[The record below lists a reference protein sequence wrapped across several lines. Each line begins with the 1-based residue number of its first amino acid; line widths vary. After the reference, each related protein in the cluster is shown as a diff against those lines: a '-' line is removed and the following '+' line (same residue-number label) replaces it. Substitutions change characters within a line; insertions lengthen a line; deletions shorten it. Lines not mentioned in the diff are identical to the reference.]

1 MKNNNDRQLLNE
13 LFDCAVAAANPEC
26 LMEQFLPAK
35 PKGRTIV
42 VGAGKGSAQMALALE
57 KLWDKAGYGELE
69 GAVVTCYG
77 HATSLR
83 SIEVLEASHPLP
95 DENGLKAAK
104 KLVKLVQGLSA
115 DDLVIALICGGGSAL
130 LPLPL
135 EPLTL
140 EDEIAINEALLKSG
154 APIGAMNTIRK
165 HLSQIKGGRLAY
177 YAAPAQV
184 VSFIVSDIPGDIA
197 SQVASGPT
205 VADWSTREDA
215 LKFVSQYHIALPPKA
230 VSVLKSE
237 LAKAPTPDNPA
248 FEKNAAYIVASA
260 ATSLEAAAAHAR
272 KAGLNAIILSD
283 SIEGEAKD
291 IALMHAAI
299 AREIAL
305 KNRPFEKPV
314 VMLSGGE
321 TTVTITG
328 DYNKGDVGKGGRNS
342 EFLLSFS
349 MAIEG
354 ESSITALAADTDG
367 RDGSEFN
374 AGAFCDGNSCLR
386 LKQQGFDPTTFLARH
401 DAWSAFDMLDD
412 LLETGPTGTNVNDFR
427 AIIVR

>member
-1 MKNNNDRQLLNE
+1 MIKSTDRNFLKE
-13 LFDCAVAAANPEC
+13 LFDCAVMAANPEH
-26 LMEQFLPAK
+26 LMEQFLPKK

-57 KLWDKAGYGELE
+57 KLWAKAGYGKLE

-77 HATSLR
+77 CRVELG

-104 KLVKLVQGLSA
+104 KLVKLVQGLSP

-177 YAAPAQV
+177 YAAPARV

-215 LKFVSQYHIALPPKA
+215 LKLVKQYHIDLPPKA
-230 VSVLKSE
+230 VSLLNSP
-237 LAKAPTPDNPA
+237 AADAPKPDNPA
-248 FEKNAAYIVASA
+248 FDKNAAYIVASA
-260 ATSLEAAAAHAR
+260 ATSLEAASAHAR
-272 KAGLNAIILSD
+272 KQGWNAVILSD
-283 SIEGEAKD
+283 SIEGEARD

-321 TTVTITG
+321 TSVTIRG
-328 DYNKGDVGKGGRNS
+328 EHGKGGRNS

-349 MAIEG
+349 IAIEG

-367 RDGSEFN
+367 RDGSEDN
-374 AGAFCDGNSCLR
+374 AGAFCDGNSCSR
-386 LKQQGFDPTTFLARH
+386 LKQQGLDPATFLVRH
-401 DAWSAFDMLDD
+401 DAWTAFDMLDD
-412 LLETGPTGTNVNDFR
+412 LLVTGPTGTNVNDFR
-427 AIIVR
+427 AILIR

>member
-1 MKNNNDRQLLNE
+1 MINSTDRSFLKE
-13 LFDCAVAAANPEC
+13 LFDCAVMAANPEH
-26 LMEQFLPAK
+26 LMEQFLPKK

-57 KLWDKAGYGELE
+57 KLWAKAGYGKLE

-77 HATSLR
+77 CGVELH
-83 SIEVLEASHPLP
+83 SIEVMEASHPLP
-95 DENGLKAAK
+95 DENGLRAAK
-104 KLVKLVQGLSA
+104 KLVKLVQGLSP

-135 EPLTL
+135 EPLSL

-177 YAAPAQV
+177 YAAPARV

-205 VADWSTREDA
+205 IADWSTREDA
-215 LKFVSQYHIALPPKA
+215 LKFVSQYHIALPQKA
-230 VSVLKSE
+230 VEVLNSE
-237 LAKAPTPDNPA
+237 LAKAPTPDNTA

-260 ATSLEAAAAHAR
+260 ATSLEAASAHAR
-272 KAGLNAIILSD
+272 KRGWNAVILSD
-283 SIEGEAKD
+283 SIEGKARD

-299 AREIAL
+299 AREVAL

-321 TTVTITG
+321 TSVTIG
-328 DYNKGDVGKGGRNS
+328 GEHGKGGRNS
-342 EFLLSFS
+342 EFLLSFL

-367 RDGSEFN
+367 RDGSEDN
-374 AGAFCDGNSCLR
+374 AGAFCDGNSCSR
-386 LKQQGFDPTTFLARH
+386 LKQQGLDPATFLVRH
-401 DAWSAFDMLDD
+401 DAWTAFDMLDD
-412 LLETGPTGTNVNDFR
+412 LLVTGPTGTNVNDFR
-427 AIIVR
+427 AILIR

>member
-1 MKNNNDRQLLNE
+1 MINSTDRNFLKE
-13 LFDCAVAAANPEC
+13 LFDCAVMAANPEH
-26 LMEQFLPAK
+26 LMEQFLPKK

-57 KLWDKAGYGELE
+57 KLWAKAGYGKLE
-69 GAVVTCYG
+69 GVVVTCYG
-77 HATSLR
+77 CRVELR

-104 KLVKLVQGLSA
+104 KLVKLVQGLSP

-177 YAAPAQV
+177 YAAPARV

-215 LKFVSQYHIALPPKA
+215 LKLVKQYHIDLPPKA
-230 VSVLKSE
+230 VSLLNSP
-237 LAKAPTPDNPA
+237 AADAPKPDNPA
-248 FEKNAAYIVASA
+248 FDKNVAYIVASA
-260 ATSLEAAAAHAR
+260 ATSLEAASAHAR
-272 KAGLNAIILSD
+272 KQGWNAVILSD
-283 SIEGEAKD
+283 SIEGEARD

-321 TTVTITG
+321 TSVTIG
-328 DYNKGDVGKGGRNS
+328 GEHGKGGRNS
-342 EFLLSFS
+342 EFLLSFL

-367 RDGSEFN
+367 RDGSEDN
-374 AGAFCDGNSCLR
+374 AGAFCDGNSCSR
-386 LKQQGFDPTTFLARH
+386 LKQQGLDPATFLVRH
-401 DAWSAFDMLDD
+401 DAWTAFDMLDD
-412 LLETGPTGTNVNDFR
+412 LLVTGPTGTNVNDFR
-427 AIIVR
+427 AILIR

>member
-1 MKNNNDRQLLNE
+1 MINSTDRSFLKE
-13 LFDCAVAAANPEC
+13 LFDCAVLAANPEH
-26 LMEQFLPAK
+26 LMEQFLPKK

-42 VGAGKGSAQMALALE
+42 VGAGKGSAHMALALE
-57 KLWDKAGYGELE
+57 KLWAKAGYGKLE

-77 HATSLR
+77 CGVELH
-83 SIEVLEASHPLP
+83 SIEVMEASHPLP
-95 DENGLKAAK
+95 DENGLRAAK
-104 KLVKLVQGLSA
+104 KLVKLVQGLSP

-177 YAAPAQV
+177 YAAPARV

-205 VADWSTREDA
+205 IADWSTREDA
-215 LKFVSQYHIALPPKA
+215 LKFVSQYHIALPQKA
-230 VSVLKSE
+230 VEVLNSE

-260 ATSLEAAAAHAR
+260 ATSLEAASAHAR
-272 KAGLNAIILSD
+272 KAGWNAVILSD
-283 SIEGEAKD
+283 SIEGEARD
-291 IALMHAAI
+291 IALMHAAM

-321 TTVTITG
+321 TSVTIG
-328 DYNKGDVGKGGRNS
+328 GEHGKGGRNS

-349 MAIEG
+349 IAIEG

-367 RDGSEFN
+367 RDGSEDN
-374 AGAFCDGNSCLR
+374 AGAFCDGNSCSH
-386 LKQQGFDPTTFLARH
+386 LKQQGLDPATFLVRH
-401 DAWSAFDMLDD
+401 DAWTAFDILDD
-412 LLETGPTGTNVNDFR
+412 LLVTGPTGTNVNDFR
-427 AIIVR
+427 AILIR

>member
-1 MKNNNDRQLLNE
+1 MMNSTDRSFLKE
-13 LFDCAVAAANPEC
+13 LFDCAVMAANPEH
-26 LMEQFLPAK
+26 LMEQFLPKK

-42 VGAGKGSAQMALALE
+42 VGAGKGSAHMALALE
-57 KLWDKAGYGELE
+57 KLWAKAGYGKLE

-77 HATSLR
+77 CGVELH
-83 SIEVLEASHPLP
+83 SIEVMEASHPLP
-95 DENGLKAAK
+95 DENGLRAAK
-104 KLVKLVQGLSA
+104 KLVKLVQGLSP

-135 EPLTL
+135 EPLSL

-177 YAAPAQV
+177 YAAPARV

-205 VADWSTREDA
+205 IADWSTREDA
-215 LKFVSQYHIALPPKA
+215 LKFVSQYHIALPQKA
-230 VSVLKSE
+230 VEVLNSE

-272 KAGLNAIILSD
+272 KRGWNAVILSD
-283 SIEGEAKD
+283 SIEGEARD

-321 TTVTITG
+321 TSVTITG
-328 DYNKGDVGKGGRNS
+328 DYSKGEVGKGGRNS

-349 MAIEG
+349 IAIEG
-354 ESSITALAADTDG
+354 ESSIIALAADTDG
-367 RDGSEFN
+367 RDGSEDN
-374 AGAFCDGNSCLR
+374 AGAFCDGNSCSH
-386 LKQQGFDPTTFLARH
+386 LKQQGLDPATFLVRH
-401 DAWSAFDMLDD
+401 DAWTAFDILDD
-412 LLETGPTGTNVNDFR
+412 LLVTGPTGTNVNDFR
-427 AIIVR
+427 AILIR

>member
-1 MKNNNDRQLLNE
+1 MTNTDDRKLLRE
-13 LFDCAVAAANPEC
+13 LFDCAVAAANPEY
-26 LMEQFLPAK
+26 LMEKFLPKK

-42 VGAGKGSAQMALALE
+42 VGAGKGAAQMALALE
-57 KLWDKAGYGELE
+57 KLWAKAGYGKLE

-77 HATSLR
+77 CGVELG

-104 KLVKLVQGLSA
+104 KLVKLVQGLSP

-140 EDEIAINEALLKSG
+140 KDEIAINEALLKSG

-177 YAAPAQV
+177 YAAPARV

-205 VADWSTREDA
+205 IADWSTREDA
-215 LKFVSQYHIALPPKA
+215 LKFVSQYHIALPQKA
-230 VSVLKSE
+230 VEVLNSE

-272 KAGLNAIILSD
+272 KRGWNAVILSD
-283 SIEGEAKD
+283 SIEGEARD

-321 TTVTITG
+321 TSVTIG
-328 DYNKGDVGKGGRNS
+328 GEHGKGGRNS

-349 MAIEG
+349 IAIEG

-367 RDGSEFN
+367 RDGSEDN
-374 AGAFCDGNSCLR
+374 AGAFCDGNSCSR
-386 LKQQGFDPTTFLARH
+386 LKQQGLDPATFLVRH
-401 DAWSAFDMLDD
+401 DAWTAFDILGD

-427 AIIVR
+427 AILIR

>member
-1 MKNNNDRQLLNE
+1 MIKSTDRNFLKE
-13 LFDCAVAAANPEC
+13 LFDCAVMAANPEH
-26 LMEQFLPAK
+26 LMEQFLPKK

-57 KLWDKAGYGELE
+57 KLWAKAGYGKLE
-69 GAVVTCYG
+69 GVVVTCYG
-77 HATSLR
+77 CRVELR

-104 KLVKLVQGLSA
+104 KLVKLVQGLSP

-154 APIGAMNTIRK
+154 APIGAMNAIRK

-177 YAAPAQV
+177 YAAPARV

-215 LKFVSQYHIALPPKA
+215 LKLVKQYHIDLPPKA
-230 VSVLKSE
+230 VSLLNSP
-237 LAKAPTPDNPA
+237 AADAPKPDNPA
-248 FEKNAAYIVASA
+248 FDKNAAYIVASA
-260 ATSLEAAAAHAR
+260 ATSLEAASAHAR
-272 KAGLNAIILSD
+272 KAGWNAVILSD
-283 SIEGEAKD
+283 SIEGEARD
-291 IALMHAAI
+291 IALMHAAM

-321 TTVTITG
+321 TSVTIG
-328 DYNKGDVGKGGRNS
+328 GEHGKGGRNS

-349 MAIEG
+349 IAIEG

-367 RDGSEFN
+367 RDGSEDN
-374 AGAFCDGNSCLR
+374 AGAFCDGNSCSR
-386 LKQQGFDPTTFLARH
+386 LKQQGLDPATFLVRH
-401 DAWSAFDMLDD
+401 DAWTAFDMLDD
-412 LLETGPTGTNVNDFR
+412 LLVTGPTGTNVNDFR
-427 AIIVR
+427 AILIR

>member
-1 MKNNNDRQLLNE
+1 MIKSTDRNFLKE
-13 LFDCAVAAANPEC
+13 LFDCAVMAANPEH
-26 LMEQFLPAK
+26 LMEQFLPKK

-57 KLWDKAGYGELE
+57 KLWAKAGYGKLE

-77 HATSLR
+77 CRVELG

-104 KLVKLVQGLSA
+104 KLVKLVQGLSP

-177 YAAPAQV
+177 YAAPARV

-215 LKFVSQYHIALPPKA
+215 LKLVKQYHIDLPPKA
-230 VSVLKSE
+230 VSLLNSP
-237 LAKAPTPDNPA
+237 AADAPKPDTPA
-248 FEKNAAYIVASA
+248 FDKNAAYIVASA
-260 ATSLEAAAAHAR
+260 ATSLEAASAHAL
-272 KAGLNAIILSD
+272 KQGWNAVILSD
-283 SIEGEAKD
+283 SIEGEARD

-321 TTVTITG
+321 TSVTIRG
-328 DYNKGDVGKGGRNS
+328 EHGKGGRNS

-349 MAIEG
+349 IAIEG

-367 RDGSEFN
+367 RDGSEDN
-374 AGAFCDGNSCLR
+374 AGAFCDGNSCSR
-386 LKQQGFDPTTFLARH
+386 LKQQGLDPASFLARH
-401 DAWSAFDMLDD
+401 DAWTAFDMLDD
-412 LLETGPTGTNVNDFR
+412 LLVTGPTGTNVNDFR
-427 AIIVR
+427 AILIR

>member
-1 MKNNNDRQLLNE
+1 MIKSTDRNFLKE
-13 LFDCAVAAANPEC
+13 LFDCAVMAANPEH
-26 LMEQFLPAK
+26 LMGQFLPKK

-57 KLWDKAGYGELE
+57 KLWAKAGYGKLE

-77 HATSLR
+77 CRVELR

-104 KLVKLVQGLSA
+104 KLVKLVQGLSP

-177 YAAPAQV
+177 YAAPARV

-215 LKFVSQYHIALPPKA
+215 LKLVKQYHIDLPPKA
-230 VSVLKSE
+230 VSLLNSP
-237 LAKAPTPDNPA
+237 AADAPKPDNPA
-248 FEKNAAYIVASA
+248 FDKNAAYIVASA
-260 ATSLEAAAAHAR
+260 ATSLEAASAHAR
-272 KAGLNAIILSD
+272 KAGWNAVILSD
-283 SIEGEAKD
+283 SIEGEARD
-291 IALMHAAI
+291 IALMHAAM

-321 TTVTITG
+321 TSVTIRG
-328 DYNKGDVGKGGRNS
+328 EHGKGGRNS

-349 MAIEG
+349 IAIEG

-367 RDGSEFN
+367 RDGSEDN
-374 AGAFCDGNSCLR
+374 AGAFCDGNSCSR
-386 LKQQGFDPTTFLARH
+386 LKQQGLDPATFLLRH
-401 DAWSAFDMLDD
+401 DAWTAFDMLDD
-412 LLETGPTGTNVNDFR
+412 LLVTGPTGTNVNDFR
-427 AIIVR
+427 AILIR

>member
-1 MKNNNDRQLLNE
+1 MINSTDRSFLKE
-13 LFDCAVAAANPEC
+13 LFDCAVMAANPEH
-26 LMEQFLPAK
+26 LMEQFLPKK

-42 VGAGKGSAQMALALE
+42 VGAGKGSAHMALALE
-57 KLWDKAGYGELE
+57 KLWAKAGYGKLE

-77 HATSLR
+77 CGVELH
-83 SIEVLEASHPLP
+83 SIEVMEASHPLP
-95 DENGLKAAK
+95 DENGLRAAK
-104 KLVKLVQGLSA
+104 KLVKLVQGLSP

-177 YAAPAQV
+177 YAAPARV

-205 VADWSTREDA
+205 IADWSTREDA
-215 LKFVSQYHIALPPKA
+215 LKFVSQYHIALPQKA
-230 VSVLKSE
+230 VEVLNSE
-237 LAKAPTPDNPA
+237 LAKAPTPDNTA

-260 ATSLEAAAAHAR
+260 ATSLEAASAHAR
-272 KAGLNAIILSD
+272 KRGWNAVILSD
-283 SIEGEAKD
+283 SIEGEARD

-314 VMLSGGE
+314 VLLSGGE
-321 TTVTITG
+321 TSVTIG
-328 DYNKGDVGKGGRNS
+328 GEHGKGGRNS

-349 MAIEG
+349 IAIEG

-367 RDGSEFN
+367 RDGSEDN
-374 AGAFCDGNSCLR
+374 AGAFCDGNSCSR
-386 LKQQGFDPTTFLARH
+386 LKQQGLDPATFLVRH
-401 DAWSAFDMLDD
+401 DAWTAFDMLDD
-412 LLETGPTGTNVNDFR
+412 LLVTGPTGTNVNDFR
-427 AIIVR
+427 AILIR

>member
-1 MKNNNDRQLLNE
+1 MIKSTDRNFLKE
-13 LFDCAVAAANPEC
+13 LFDCAVMAANPEH
-26 LMEQFLPAK
+26 LMEQFLPKK

-42 VGAGKGSAQMALALE
+42 VGAGKGSTQMALALE
-57 KLWDKAGYGELE
+57 KLWAKAGYGKLE

-77 HATSLR
+77 CRVELR

-104 KLVKLVQGLSA
+104 KLVKLVQGLSP

-177 YAAPAQV
+177 YAAPARV

-215 LKFVSQYHIALPPKA
+215 LKLVKQYHIALPQKA
-230 VSVLKSE
+230 VEFLNSE

-248 FEKNAAYIVASA
+248 FDKNAAYIVASA
-260 ATSLEAAAAHAR
+260 ATSLEAASAHAR
-272 KAGLNAIILSD
+272 KRGWNAVILSD
-283 SIEGEAKD
+283 SIEGEARD
-291 IALMHAAI
+291 IALMHAAM

-321 TTVTITG
+321 TSVTIG
-328 DYNKGDVGKGGRNS
+328 GEHGKGGRNS

-349 MAIEG
+349 IAIEG

-367 RDGSEFN
+367 RDGSEDN
-374 AGAFCDGNSCLR
+374 AGAFCDGNSCSC
-386 LKQQGFDPTTFLARH
+386 LKQQGFDPASFLARH
-401 DAWSAFDMLDD
+401 DAWTAFDMLDD
-412 LLETGPTGTNVNDFR
+412 LLVTGPTGTNVNDFR
-427 AIIVR
+427 AILIR

>member
-1 MKNNNDRQLLNE
+1 MIKSTDRNFLKE
-13 LFDCAVAAANPEC
+13 LFDCAVMAANPEH
-26 LMEQFLPAK
+26 LMEQFLPKK

-57 KLWDKAGYGELE
+57 KLWAKAGYGKLE

-77 HATSLR
+77 CRVELG

-104 KLVKLVQGLSA
+104 KLVKLVQGLSS
-115 DDLVIALICGGGSAL
+115 DDVVIALICGGGSAL

-177 YAAPAQV
+177 YAAPARV

-215 LKFVSQYHIALPPKA
+215 LKLVKQYHIDLPPKA
-230 VSVLKSE
+230 VSLLNSP
-237 LAKAPTPDNPA
+237 AADAPKPDNPA
-248 FEKNAAYIVASA
+248 FDKNVAYIVASA
-260 ATSLEAAAAHAR
+260 ATSLEAASAHAR
-272 KAGLNAIILSD
+272 KQGWNAVILSD
-283 SIEGEAKD
+283 SIEGEARD

-321 TTVTITG
+321 TSVTIG
-328 DYNKGDVGKGGRNS
+328 GEHGKGGRNS
-342 EFLLSFS
+342 EFLLSFL

-367 RDGSEFN
+367 RDGSEDN
-374 AGAFCDGNSCLR
+374 AGAFCDGNSCSR
-386 LKQQGFDPTTFLARH
+386 LKQQGLDPATFLVRH
-401 DAWSAFDMLDD
+401 DAWTAFDMLDD
-412 LLETGPTGTNVNDFR
+412 LLVTGPTGTNVNDFR
-427 AIIVR
+427 AILIR

>member
-1 MKNNNDRQLLNE
+1 MINSTDRSFLKE
-13 LFDCAVAAANPEC
+13 LFDCAVMAANPEH
-26 LMEQFLPAK
+26 LMEQFLPKK

-42 VGAGKGSAQMALALE
+42 VGAGKGSAHMALALE
-57 KLWDKAGYGELE
+57 KLWAKAGYGKLE
-69 GAVVTCYG
+69 GAVATCYG
-77 HATSLR
+77 CGVELH
-83 SIEVLEASHPLP
+83 SIEVMEASHPLP
-95 DENGLKAAK
+95 DENGLRAAK
-104 KLVKLVQGLSA
+104 KLVKLVQGLSS

-140 EDEIAINEALLKSG
+140 ENEIAINEALLKSG

-177 YAAPAQV
+177 YAAPARV

-215 LKFVSQYHIALPPKA
+215 LKLVKQYHIDLPPKA
-230 VSVLKSE
+230 VSLLNSP
-237 LAKAPTPDNPA
+237 AADAPKPDNPA

-260 ATSLEAAAAHAR
+260 ATSLEAASAHAR
-272 KAGLNAIILSD
+272 KRGWNAVILSD
-283 SIEGEAKD
+283 SIEGEARD

-299 AREIAL
+299 AREVAL

-321 TTVTITG
+321 TSVTIG
-328 DYNKGDVGKGGRNS
+328 GEHGKGGRNS

-349 MAIEG
+349 IAIEG

-367 RDGSEFN
+367 RDGSEDN
-374 AGAFCDGNSCLR
+374 AGAFCDGNSCSR
-386 LKQQGFDPTTFLARH
+386 LKQQGLDPASFLARH
-401 DAWSAFDMLDD
+401 DAWTAFDILDD
-412 LLETGPTGTNVNDFR
+412 LLVTGPTGTNVNDFR
-427 AIIVR
+427 AILIR

>member
-1 MKNNNDRQLLNE
+1 MINSTDRSFLKE
-13 LFDCAVAAANPEC
+13 LFDCAVMAANPEH
-26 LMEQFLPAK
+26 LMEQFLPKK

-42 VGAGKGSAQMALALE
+42 VGAGKGSAHMALALE
-57 KLWDKAGYGELE
+57 KLWAKAGYGKLE

-77 HATSLR
+77 CGVELH
-83 SIEVLEASHPLP
+83 SIEVMEASHPLP
-95 DENGLKAAK
+95 DENGLRAAK
-104 KLVKLVQGLSA
+104 KLVKLVQGLSP

-135 EPLTL
+135 EPLSL

-177 YAAPAQV
+177 YAAPARV

-205 VADWSTREDA
+205 IADWSTREDA
-215 LKFVSQYHIALPPKA
+215 LKFVSQYHIALPQKA
-230 VSVLKSE
+230 VEVLNSE
-237 LAKAPTPDNPA
+237 LAKAPTPDNTA

-260 ATSLEAAAAHAR
+260 ATSLEAASAHAR
-272 KAGLNAIILSD
+272 KRGWNAVILSD
-283 SIEGEAKD
+283 SIEGEARD

-314 VMLSGGE
+314 VLLSGGE
-321 TTVTITG
+321 TSVTIG
-328 DYNKGDVGKGGRNS
+328 GEHGKGGRNS

-349 MAIEG
+349 IAIEG

-367 RDGSEFN
+367 RDGSEDN
-374 AGAFCDGNSCLR
+374 AGAFCDGNSCSH
-386 LKQQGFDPTTFLARH
+386 LKQQGLDPATFLVRH
-401 DAWSAFDMLDD
+401 DAWTAFDILDD
-412 LLETGPTGTNVNDFR
+412 LLVTGPTGTNVNDFR
-427 AIIVR
+427 AILIR

>member
-1 MKNNNDRQLLNE
+1 MIKSTDRNFLKE
-13 LFDCAVAAANPEC
+13 LFDCAVMAANPEH
-26 LMEQFLPAK
+26 LMGQFLPKK

-57 KLWDKAGYGELE
+57 KLWAKAGYGKLE

-77 HATSLR
+77 CRVELR

-104 KLVKLVQGLSA
+104 KLVKLVQGLSP

-177 YAAPAQV
+177 YAAPARV

-215 LKFVSQYHIALPPKA
+215 LKLVKQYHIDLPPKA
-230 VSVLKSE
+230 VSLLNSP
-237 LAKAPTPDNPA
+237 AADAPKPDNPA
-248 FEKNAAYIVASA
+248 FDKNAAYIVASA
-260 ATSLEAAAAHAR
+260 ATSLEAASVHAR
-272 KAGLNAIILSD
+272 KAGWNAVILSD
-283 SIEGEAKD
+283 SIEGEARD
-291 IALMHAAI
+291 IALMHAAM

-321 TTVTITG
+321 TSVTIG
-328 DYNKGDVGKGGRNS
+328 GEHGRGGRNS

-349 MAIEG
+349 IAIEG

-367 RDGSEFN
+367 RDGSEDN
-374 AGAFCDGNSCLR
+374 AGAFCDGNSCSH
-386 LKQQGFDPTTFLARH
+386 LKQQGLDPATFLVRH
-401 DAWSAFDMLDD
+401 DAWTAFDMLDD
-412 LLETGPTGTNVNDFR
+412 LLVTGPTGTNVNDFR
-427 AIIVR
+427 AILIR

>member
-1 MKNNNDRQLLNE
+1 MINSTDRSFLKE
-13 LFDCAVAAANPEC
+13 LFDCAVMAANPEH
-26 LMEQFLPAK
+26 LMEQFLPKK

-42 VGAGKGSAQMALALE
+42 VGAGKGSAHMALALE
-57 KLWDKAGYGELE
+57 KLWTKAGYGKLE

-77 HATSLR
+77 CGVELH
-83 SIEVLEASHPLP
+83 SIEVMEASHPLP
-95 DENGLKAAK
+95 DENGLRAAK
-104 KLVKLVQGLSA
+104 KLVKLVQGLSP

-135 EPLTL
+135 EPLSL

-177 YAAPAQV
+177 YAAPARV

-215 LKFVSQYHIALPPKA
+215 LKLVKQYHIDLPPKA
-230 VSVLKSE
+230 VSLLNSP
-237 LAKAPTPDNPA
+237 AADAPKPDNPA
-248 FEKNAAYIVASA
+248 FDKNVAYIVASA

-272 KAGLNAIILSD
+272 KRGWNAVILSD
-283 SIEGEAKD
+283 SIEGEARD
-291 IALMHAAI
+291 IALMHAAM

-321 TTVTITG
+321 TSVTIG
-328 DYNKGDVGKGGRNS
+328 GEHGKGGRNS

-349 MAIEG
+349 IAIEG

-367 RDGSEFN
+367 RDGSEDN
-374 AGAFCDGNSCLR
+374 AGAFCDGNSCSR
-386 LKQQGFDPTTFLARH
+386 LKQQGFDPASFLARH
-401 DAWSAFDMLDD
+401 DAWTAFDMLDD
-412 LLETGPTGTNVNDFR
+412 LLVTGPTGTNVNDFR
-427 AIIVR
+427 AILIR

>member
-140 EDEIAINEALLKSG
+140 KDEIAINEALLKSG

-177 YAAPAQV
+177 YAAPARV

-205 VADWSTREDA
+205 VADWSTREEA

-230 VSVLKSE
+230 FSVLKSE

-386 LKQQGFDPTTFLARH
+386 LKQQGFDPATFLARH
-401 DAWSAFDMLDD
+401 DAWSAFNMLDD

>member
-1 MKNNNDRQLLNE
+1 MIKSTDRNFLKE
-13 LFDCAVAAANPEC
+13 LFDCAVMAANPEH
-26 LMEQFLPAK
+26 LMEQFLPKK
-35 PKGRTIV
+35 PKGKTIV

-57 KLWDKAGYGELE
+57 KLWAKAGYGKLE

-77 HATSLR
+77 CRVELR

-104 KLVKLVQGLSA
+104 KLVKLVQGLSP

-177 YAAPAQV
+177 YAAPARV

-215 LKFVSQYHIALPPKA
+215 LKLVKQYHIDLPPKA
-230 VSVLKSE
+230 VSLLNSP
-237 LAKAPTPDNPA
+237 AADAPKPDNPA

-260 ATSLEAAAAHAR
+260 ATSLEAASAHAS
-272 KAGLNAIILSD
+272 KAGWNAVILSD
-283 SIEGEAKD
+283 SIEGEARD
-291 IALMHAAI
+291 IALMHAAM

-321 TTVTITG
+321 TSVTIG
-328 DYNKGDVGKGGRNS
+328 GEHGKGGRNS

-349 MAIEG
+349 IAIEG

-367 RDGSEFN
+367 RDGSEDN
-374 AGAFCDGNSCLR
+374 AGAFCDGNSCSR
-386 LKQQGFDPTTFLARH
+386 LKQQGLDPATFLVRH
-401 DAWSAFDMLDD
+401 DAWTAFDMLDD
-412 LLETGPTGTNVNDFR
+412 LLVTGPTGTNVNDFR
-427 AIIVR
+427 AILIH

>member
-1 MKNNNDRQLLNE
+1 MIKSTDRNFLKE
-13 LFDCAVAAANPEC
+13 LFDCAVMAADPEH
-26 LMEQFLPAK
+26 LMEQFLPKK

-57 KLWDKAGYGELE
+57 KLWAKAGYGKLE

-77 HATSLR
+77 CRVELR

-104 KLVKLVQGLSA
+104 KLVKLVQGLSP

-177 YAAPAQV
+177 YAAPARV

-215 LKFVSQYHIALPPKA
+215 LKLVKQYHIDLPPKA
-230 VSVLKSE
+230 VSLLNSP
-237 LAKAPTPDNPA
+237 AADAPKPDNPA
-248 FEKNAAYIVASA
+248 FDKNAAYIVASA
-260 ATSLEAAAAHAR
+260 ATSLEAASAHAR
-272 KAGLNAIILSD
+272 KRGWNAVILSD
-283 SIEGEAKD
+283 SIEGEARD
-291 IALMHAAI
+291 IALMHAAM

-321 TTVTITG
+321 TSVTIG
-328 DYNKGDVGKGGRNS
+328 GEHGKGGRNS

-349 MAIEG
+349 IAIEG

-367 RDGSEFN
+367 RDGSEDN
-374 AGAFCDGNSCLR
+374 AGAFCDGNSCSR
-386 LKQQGFDPTTFLARH
+386 LKQQGLDPATFLVRH
-401 DAWSAFDMLDD
+401 DAWTAFDMLDD
-412 LLETGPTGTNVNDFR
+412 LLVTGPTGTNVNDFR
-427 AIIVR
+427 AILIH

>member
-1 MKNNNDRQLLNE
+1 MINSTDRSFLKE
-13 LFDCAVAAANPEC
+13 LFDCAVMAANPEH
-26 LMEQFLPAK
+26 LMEQFLPKK

-42 VGAGKGSAQMALALE
+42 VGAGKGSAHMALALE
-57 KLWDKAGYGELE
+57 KLWAKAGYGKLE
-69 GAVVTCYG
+69 GSVVTCYG
-77 HATSLR
+77 CGVELH
-83 SIEVLEASHPLP
+83 SIEVMEASHPLP
-95 DENGLKAAK
+95 DENGLRAAK
-104 KLVKLVQGLSA
+104 KLVKLVQGLSP

-177 YAAPAQV
+177 YAAPARV

-205 VADWSTREDA
+205 IADWSTREDA
-215 LKFVSQYHIALPPKA
+215 LKFVSQYHIALPQKA
-230 VSVLKSE
+230 VEVLNSE

-260 ATSLEAAAAHAR
+260 ATSLEAASAHAR
-272 KAGLNAIILSD
+272 KAGWNAVILSD
-283 SIEGEAKD
+283 SIEGEARD
-291 IALMHAAI
+291 IALMHAAM

-321 TTVTITG
+321 TSVTIG
-328 DYNKGDVGKGGRNS
+328 GEHGKGGRNS

-349 MAIEG
+349 IAIEG

-367 RDGSEFN
+367 RDGSEDN
-374 AGAFCDGNSCLR
+374 AGAFCDGNSCSH
-386 LKQQGFDPTTFLARH
+386 LKQQGLDPATFLVRH
-401 DAWSAFDMLDD
+401 DAWTAFDILDD
-412 LLETGPTGTNVNDFR
+412 LLVTGPTGTNVNDFR
-427 AIIVR
+427 AILIR